1 MLQQRTALRPL
12 TAKPQ
17 PTLNRRALT
26 LAVHFATAGLLAAPL
41 LSQPAIA
48 QVTQQQA
55 RHYDIASGPVS
66 TAINRFA
73 AQAGVFISG
82 AGELGEGRQSPGL
95 QGQYSVNEGLERLL
109 DGTGL
114 TAALQR
120 DGSYRLAEQVT
131 DVSLSTMQV
140 EADWHS
146 TAATESSNSF
156 TTDRSTIGLSEQAI
170 KDIPQSVS
178 VLTRERL
185 NDQNLTSLKEAME
198 QTTGISVMSYGS
210 NQYQLRSRGYDI
222 DSLMLDGSRVEAPYG
237 SLANTGLYDTA
248 LYDRVEVMRGP
259 TGILTGSGEPSGTV
273 NLARK
278 RARRDFGFDMS
289 LSAGSWDAYRSTIDV
304 TGSLNESGS
313 LRGRI
318 VGVYDEQESFVDE
331 VNAQNAIGYGTL
343 EYDFTPDTTLSV
355 GVARQT
361 EDSRPHSGLPVAGN
375 GNLFDVDR
383 STYLGSSWD
392 RSHANATRYFADLKH
407 YLNNGGFF
415 SLKANQ
421 IETYRMNVTSSEG
434 ALVLDE
440 DSGDMLTRNS
450 SWSNRTK
457 SESLE
462 ARLTTPFNLFEAEH
476 ATTLG
481 ASYNKNDSYTP
492 YAYGEGDYLNQ
503 HSLQNIYFPHEL
515 PEPDQ
520 YSLYPGYVSS
530 DLSQES
536 LYGS

>member
-1 MLQQRTALRPL
+1 MHKSSLQ
-12 TAKPQ
+12 K
-17 PTLNRRALT
+17 RAL
-26 LAVHFATAGLLAAPL
+26 AVAIGSINCAFVLTPLLATAQDSPRSPESPSTSQSRLNASQAP
-41 LSQPAIA
+41 SN
-48 QVTQQQA
+48 
-55 RHYDIASGPVS
+55 DAS
-66 TAINRFA
+66 
-73 AQAGVFISG
+73 
-82 AGELGEGRQSPGL
+82 E
-95 QGQYSVNEGLERLL
+95 
-109 DGTGL
+109 
-114 TAALQR
+114 
-120 DGSYRLAEQVT
+120 
-131 DVSLSTMQV
+131 LSTV
-140 EADWHS
+140 TVIGEAVRE
-146 TAATESSNSF
+146 ATTEGSNSF

-170 KDIPQSVS
+170 KNIPQSVS

-237 SLANTGLYDTA
+237 SLSNTGLYDTA
-248 LYDRVEVMRGP
+248 LYDRIEVMRGP

-304 TGSLNESGS
+304 TGSLNENGS

-361 EDSRPHSGLPVAGN
+361 EDSRPHSGLPVASN

-392 RSHANATRYFADLKH
+392 RSHANATRYFADLEH

-421 IETYRMNVTSSEG
+421 IEPP
-434 ALVLDE
+434 
-440 DSGDMLTRNS
+440 
-450 SWSNRTK
+450 
-457 SESLE
+457 
-462 ARLTTPFNLFEAEH
+462 RLFRRP
-476 ATTLG
+476 
-481 ASYNKNDSYTP
+481 
-492 YAYGEGDYLNQ
+492 
-503 HSLQNIYFPHEL
+503 
-515 PEPDQ
+515 
-520 YSLYPGYVSS
+520 VC
-530 DLSQES
+530 LSQAAS
-536 LYGS
+536 PDSSK

>member
-289 LSAGSWDAYRSTIDV
+289 LSAGSWDTYRSTIDV

-361 EDSRPHSGLPVAGN
+361 EDSRPHSGLPVASN

-462 ARLTTPFNLFEAEH
+462 ARLTTPF
-476 ATTLG
+476 
-481 ASYNKNDSYTP
+481 
-492 YAYGEGDYLNQ
+492 
-503 HSLQNIYFPHEL
+503 
-515 PEPDQ
+515 
-520 YSLYPGYVSS
+520 
-530 DLSQES
+530 
-536 LYGS
+536 